1 MNKNK
6 KVIVRLII
14 VVMLLLFVP
23 IPLHLKDGGTVVYR
37 AVLYKLTKYH
47 KIAMDTTVETEAGTI
62 VESGHHVGWGIEF
75 LGMEIFNNTKY
86 VPDSQN
92 YSDSLENISI
102 TYTLEDAKK
111 AEFVCFENGD
121 ITEGHYESVKDEYP
135 VLYIQELTYK
145 NSTYT
150 IRWIEEGEMITKTYK
165 YMLRYEG
172 EPNSETAL
180 FDSYVK
186 YVLTNDSTVT
196 WDQIERGIFSSQLG
210 DGIDHYTVYNDWIY
224 KNEEWGITLTA
235 ENVTPTSAT
244 IKCTQSGGEP
254 TGELQT
260 GSRYIL
266 ETWTQEYGWREVL
279 CYAEVYWTAEAWLI
293 PKDRVTEW
301 EVEWEWLCGSLSEGT
316 YRIGKEIT
324 DFRDTGD
331 YDTEIC
337 YAEFEIV
344 E

>member
-37 AVLYKLTKYH
+37 AVLYKLSINQ

-150 IRWIEEGEMITKTYK
+150 LDRRG
-165 YMLRYEG
+165 R
-172 EPNSETAL
+172 
-180 FDSYVK
+180 
-186 YVLTNDSTVT
+186 NDY
-196 WDQIERGIFSSQLG
+196 QNI
-210 DGIDHYTVYNDWIY
+210 
-224 KNEEWGITLTA
+224 
-235 ENVTPTSAT
+235 
-244 IKCTQSGGEP
+244 
-254 TGELQT
+254 
-260 GSRYIL
+260 
-266 ETWTQEYGWREVL
+266 
-279 CYAEVYWTAEAWLI
+279 
-293 PKDRVTEW
+293 
-301 EVEWEWLCGSLSEGT
+301 
-316 YRIGKEIT
+316 
-324 DFRDTGD
+324 
-331 YDTEIC
+331 
-337 YAEFEIV
+337 
-344 E
+344 